1 MYFLIVDMYIY
12 GVYKIV
18 LYEYVEEG
26 DINLKKRINF
36 FYNLFCNDFVLKM
49 VCFFKKLYLYC
60 IMYYK

>member
-12 GVYKIV
+12 GIYKIV

-36 FYNLFCNDFVLKM
+36 FLIIYCCYDFVLKM
-49 VCFFKKLYLYC
+49 VCFF
-60 IMYYK
+60 